1 MKNRMA
7 LLGTMI
13 ARAAAAALIRWCD
26 QYAGKTGKYSVL
38 IEITPIRNGK
48 ESSNEAN
55 G

>member
-1 MKNRMA
+1 MKYRIA

-26 QYAGKTGKYSVL
+26 QYAGKSGKYSVL
-38 IEITPIRNGK
+38 IEITPMRHGK
-48 ESSNEAN
+48 ESSNEAD